1 MKQIL
6 ATTMFSLLMI
16 VAMAQPDK
24 EALERQRSQL
34 RKEIEQTEKLLNANK
49 AETRANTLQY
59 KLITQKVNLQ
69 DRMID
74 NINRDLLRLNN
85 NIHSIQ
91 KDVNKYSRILD
102 TLKREYAKSMVYAYK
117 NRSNYEFLNFIFSA
131 ASFNDAIRRVSYL
144 KSYRNYREIQG
155 ENILRTQE
163 MRRKRME
170 ELGATKQNKNQALD
184 VQNKELQVLAQQQKE
199 KDRILAELQKQSKT
213 LNKEIAAKQKQMKK
227 VAVAIAAAIKRAQD
241 EARKEAMAKAAAEE
255 RRRLAEEKANPS
267 SSGTTNPKTTITT
280 TTKPKVIKPT
290 GESVLL
296 NTENVALNAS
306 FERNKG
312 SLPWPVDRGTVLMH
326 YGSNKMPS
334 GAIIVVNSVT
344 IASEIG
350 TPVKCVFDG
359 EVTAIQTVE
368 DMQVVVIQHGR
379 YFTTYSN
386 LSGVSV
392 HKGQK
397 VSTGQSIGKVSSDFD
412 GVGAIDFY
420 MSNEVA
426 NFNPESWLRRR

>member
-1 MKQIL
+1 MKQIV
-6 ATTMFSLLMI
+6 ATTIFSLWML
-16 VAMAQPDK
+16 VAIAQPDK
-24 EALERQRSQL
+24 EALERQRNQL

-199 KDRILAELQKQSKT
+199 KDRILSELQKQSKT

-227 VAVAIAAAIKRAQD
+227 VASAIAAAIKRAQD

-255 RRRLAEEKANPS
+255 RRRLAEEKANAS
-267 SSGTTNPKTTITT
+267 SSGTNNPKTTTPS
-280 TTKPKVIKPT
+280 KPKPVKPI

-334 GAIIVVNSVT
+334 GATIVVNSVT

-350 TPVKCVFDG
+350 TPVKSVFDG

-397 VSTGQSIGKVSSDFD
+397 VSTGQSIGKVTADFD

>member
-1 MKQIL
+1 MIKQL
-6 ATTMFSLLMI
+6 FATLTLSLLVI
-16 VAMAQPDK
+16 ISFAQPDR
-24 EALERQRSQL
+24 EALERQRNQL
-34 RKEIEQTEKLLNANK
+34 KKEIEQTEKLLKANK
-49 AETRANTLQY
+49 AETKTNTLQY
-59 KLITQKVNLQ
+59 RLITQKVNLQ

-85 NIHSIQ
+85 NIYSIQ
-91 KDVNKYSRILD
+91 KDVNKYDRILD

-117 NRSNYEFLNFIFSA
+117 NRTNYEFLNFIFSA
-131 ASFNDAIRRVSYL
+131 SSFNDAIRRVSYL

-163 MRRKRME
+163 MRRKRMS
-170 ELGATKQNKNQALD
+170 ELGSTKQTKNQALQ

-227 VAVAIAAAIKRAQD
+227 VTVAIAAAIKRAME
-241 EARKEAMAKAAAEE
+241 EARKEAMAKAAIEE
-255 RRRLAEEKANPS
+255 KRRLAEEKSKGTSPTTPTKATSTTPS
-267 SSGTTNPKTTITT
+267 
-280 TTKPKVIKPT
+280 KPKVIKPA

-296 NTENVALNAS
+296 NPENVALNAS

-334 GAIIVVNSVT
+334 GTTIVVTSVT

-350 TPVKCVFDG
+350 TPVKSVFDG
-359 EVTAIQTVE
+359 EVTSVVAVE
-368 DMQVVVIQHGR
+368 DMQVVIIQHGR

-386 LSGVSV
+386 LSGVTV
-392 HKGQK
+392 HKGQN
-397 VSTGQSIGKVSSDFD
+397 VSTGQTIGRVATDFD

-420 MSNEVA
+420 MSNEKS
-426 NFNPESWLRRR
+426 NFDPEGWLRRR

>member
-1 MKQIL
+1 MKQIF
-6 ATTMFSLLMI
+6 ATIFFSFLLN
-16 VAMAQPDK
+16 AALAQPDK
-24 EALERQRSQL
+24 EALERQRAQL

-49 AETRANTLQY
+49 VETRANTLQY

-85 NIHSIQ
+85 NIFSIQ

-163 MRRKRME
+163 LRRKRME
-170 ELGATKQNKNQALD
+170 ELGATKQTKNQALQ
-184 VQNKELQVLAQQQKE
+184 VQSKELEILAQQQKE

-227 VAVAIAAAIKRAQD
+227 VTVAIAAAIKKAQD
-241 EARKEAMAKAAAEE
+241 DARKEAMAKAAAEE
-255 RRRLAEEKANPS
+255 KRRLAEEKTNP
-267 SSGTTNPKTTITT
+267 NPKTTTTTT
-280 TTKPKVIKPT
+280 TTKPKVTKTTEP
-290 GESVLL
+290 SVLL
-296 NTENVALNAS
+296 NSENIALNAS

-312 SLPWPVDRGTVLMH
+312 SLPWPVDRGTPLMH
-326 YGSNKMPS
+326 FGTNKMPS
-334 GAIIVVNSVT
+334 GTVIVLTCVT
-344 IASEIG
+344 IASDIG
-350 TPVKCVFDG
+350 TPVKSIFEG
-359 EVTAIQTVE
+359 EVAAVQTVE

-386 LSGVSV
+386 LSGVTV

-397 VSTGQSIGKVSSDFD
+397 VSTGQTIGKVASDFD
-412 GVGAIDFY
+412 GAGTIDFY
-420 MSNEVA
+420 MSNEKS
-426 NFNPESWLRRR
+426 NFDPEGWLRRR